1 MTTVETLGMS
11 LRADNEAGRGHQ
23 SKLVLQPEFIQKIFT
38 ILNPSGYVIRNSI
51 ELFSLRI
58 YSLSQTLE
66 YSLFR

>member
-11 LRADNEAGRGHQ
+11 LRAVNEAGRGHQ
-23 SKLVLQPEFIQKIFT
+23 SKLVLQPEFIQKIFA